1 MSLDTAS
8 IAADVSAEAIRLYL
22 EALDSPRSLAVW
34 LLFSSGE
41 HGQLSQLEFNPLL
54 YNDSTDASNSLAATK
69 LLSKA
74 TFLNLEIDKK
84 ATALSKFDESELQ
97 CLETNKRI
105 VQRNFS
111 CSHTNSV
118 LTRASYLISDIL
130 GDFSAEEFVASC
142 NWGPGATTKI
152 KRRDSN
158 HPIKYEFETHI
169 TPTAYEFVKNW
180 FFLAYPTWCK
190 THAKAGFELTYS
202 SKLITVAK
210 NSKTDRTIAIEPGI
224 NLWFQKGI
232 GTMIKK
238 RLLRSGI
245 DLKEQRHNQSLSRIA
260 AKFNH
265 LATIDFSAA
274 SDTISKELVRD
285 IFPKRWLS
293 LLEAFR
299 TSTCKEGTRTIIL
312 EKFSSMGNGFTFEVE
327 SLIFYT
333 IAIACCER
341 YGYSKDDVSV
351 FGDDVILPSSVVS
364 LYTEVCEDVGFKINK
379 QKSYSTGYY
388 RESCGSHY
396 WGSRDI
402 KPIFLKEPLSGKT
415 EVLKFANNVRR
426 FSHRLNYF
434 GCDKRFLRCW
444 LFLRK
449 ILGHNCPV
457 ISEGYG
463 DLALVDNIPSASSSY
478 RAPGGVEGYLVPVWG
493 TVPRSVHMDGSGVLL
508 SKLRR
513 LGIGEPTGSNKIY
526 DQLEADGLG
535 EGNNIP
541 LACKTKVAK
550 FRILVQRWYDLG
562 PWI

>member
-8 IAADVSAEAIRLYL
+8 IATEQSVEAIRLFL

-34 LLFSSGE
+34 LLYSNNE
-41 HGQLSQLEFNPLL
+41 HGQLSSLEFDPFL
-54 YNDSTDASNSLAATK
+54 YNSSTDASNALAATK

-74 TFLNLEIDKK
+74 TFLNLETDKK
-84 ATALSKFDESELQ
+84 AIALAKFYESELQ
-97 CLETNKRI
+97 CAEANKRI
-105 VQRNFS
+105 LTRNFS
-111 CSHTNSV
+111 CESTNSV
-118 LTRASYLISDIL
+118 LTRATYLISDIL
-130 GDFSAEEFVASC
+130 GDFTAEEFIASC

-180 FFLAYPTWCK
+180 FYLAYPLWCK
-190 THAKAGFELTYS
+190 NHAKTGFDLTFS

-232 GTMIKK
+232 GSMIKK

-245 DLKEQRHNQSLSRIA
+245 DLKEQRHNQALSRIA

-265 LATIDFSAA
+265 LATVDFSSA
-274 SDTISKELVRD
+274 SDTISKEIVRD
-285 IFPKRWLS
+285 LFPKRWLS

-299 TSTCKEGTRTIIL
+299 TSTCKEGNHTIIL

-327 SLIFYT
+327 SVIFYAV
-333 IAIACCER
+333 AIACCECF
-341 YGYSKDDVSV
+341 GYSKGDVSV
-351 FGDDVILPSSVVS
+351 FGDDVILPSSVVP
-364 LYTEVCEDVGFKINK
+364 LYLRVCEDIGFKINK

-426 FSHRLNYF
+426 LSHRLNYF

-463 DLALVDNIPSASSSY
+463 DLALVDNIHNAKKLS
-478 RAPGGVEGYLVPVWG
+478 RAPNGCEGYLVPVWG
-493 TVPRSVHMDGSGVLL
+493 TVPRSIHMDGSGVLL
-508 SKLRR
+508 AKLRR

-535 EGNNIP
+535 DGNNVP

-550 FRILVQRWYDLG
+550 FRILVLRWYDLG